1 MCVGAKVARSTTT
14 TTITTTITTKTTT
27 MGFFSGMND
36 ATRGFSSNL
45 LGAGRYVAR
54 IDDATTFEKEGKG
67 RMWKT
72 TLTILAIESQ
82 PEGSSY
88 KPGDEVHIFYKYDPR
103 FPKMFFGKIMS
114 FIAGVMDVP
123 DEAIGEAET
132 NEVLS
137 DDNPMRGMVTV
148 VTARDKVSTNSRD
161 DRGEPKVFTEYTF
174 SPRLSDEQIVAA
186 IGEEAVARYFPNG
199 L

>member
-1 MCVGAKVARSTTT
+1 
-14 TTITTTITTKTTT
+14 
-27 MGFFSGMND
+27 MGFFSGMNE
-36 ATRGFSSNL
+36 ATRGFSSNIL
-45 LGAGRYVAR
+45 HAGRYVAR

-82 PEGSSY
+82 SEGSPQ

-103 FPKMFFGKIMS
+103 YPKMFFGKIMS

-132 NEVLS
+132 NEVLG

-148 VTARDKVSTNSRD
+148 VTARAKPSTNQKAEDGSPRM
-161 DRGEPKVFTEYTF
+161 FTEYSF
-174 SPRLSDEQIVAA
+174 SPRLSDDEIVAA
-186 IGEEAVARYFPNG
+186 IGEDAVARYFPNG